1 MLIGNPHSGY
11 DTPFHL
17 SEECSNA
24 NIASPRAIVIT
35 SGFGG
40 IIGWFLQLV
49 VAYTVV
55 DIEAALDSDLGQPYA
70 AYLLQI
76 LPQNTTLAILALTII
91 CAFSMGQ
98 GCMVCTLYPPS
109 STTGRN

>member
-1 MLIGNPHSGY
+1 M
-11 DTPFHL
+11 
-17 SEECSNA
+17 
-24 NIASPRAIVIT
+24 
-35 SGFGG
+35 
-40 IIGWFLQLV
+40 GWFLQLV

-76 LPQNTTLAILALTII
+76 LPQNITVAILALTIV

-98 GCMVCTLYPPS
+98 GCMVWRFPINRPS
-109 STTGRN
+109 QASN